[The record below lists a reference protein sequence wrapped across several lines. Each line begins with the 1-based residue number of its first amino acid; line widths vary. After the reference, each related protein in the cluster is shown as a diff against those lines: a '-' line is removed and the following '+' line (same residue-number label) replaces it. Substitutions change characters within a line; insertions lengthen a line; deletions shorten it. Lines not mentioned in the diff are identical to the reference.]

1 MVLGREQ
8 VDRPMSSSRQAGTGA
23 HPSGLI
29 ASMVILDLIS
39 IAVAMGLAYLG
50 RSRLSVFPDTGDVD
64 QMVLPVV
71 QFLPLGWILLLMVVG
86 AYSPRSFGVG
96 TFEFRRVLN
105 ASLVTAGGVGI
116 ACYLA
121 RYSLSRGFFVLTF
134 VLGITLLIL
143 GRLMLRRMVQRARR
157 SGKLTLRAIIV
168 GPERSVTEVAQVLQR
183 ESWLGY
189 RVVGAVTP
197 LGDEV
202 ELSSGLPVV
211 GHVNDVLDAVQRTHA
226 DTVVF
231 TSAGFASANDL
242 RRVAWELESHNAQ
255 MIVVPS
261 ISDVSRGRVHM
272 RPVGGLPLVY
282 VERPQSEAAST
293 WLKRAFDILGALA
306 VLLVVSPVL
315 AITALLIKRED
326 GGPVLFRQERVG
338 RDGKTFE
345 CLKFRS
351 MVVDAE
357 ARLQALQA
365 QNMGD
370 GVLFKMTDD
379 PRITR
384 IGKVIR
390 RFSIDEFPQLVNVLR
405 GEMSLVG
412 PRPSLPS
419 EVERYHSDVMRRLRV
434 RPGLTGLWQVSGRSD
449 LSWDDAVRLDLYYV
463 DNWSMMQDLHI
474 LVRTVRAVAAARGAY

>member
-1 MVLGREQ
+1 
-8 VDRPMSSSRQAGTGA
+8 
-23 HPSGLI
+23 
-29 ASMVILDLIS
+29 MVILDLIS